1 MSGARENGDWGTC
14 LRLGKK
20 MHPRVCG
27 RDPWLWVWRQV
38 ASGCHGAVGGARG
51 GALGVRVQIIS
62 GTPEQTQLSRDT
74 ADLERETVFTN
85 RVFMANRKASAVCDR
100 KFRDE
105 PPEVNAP

>member
-1 MSGARENGDWGTC
+1 M
-14 LRLGKK
+14 
-20 MHPRVCG
+20 
-27 RDPWLWVWRQV
+27 
-38 ASGCHGAVGGARG
+38 
-51 GALGVRVQIIS
+51 
-62 GTPEQTQLSRDT
+62 QLSRDT